1 MQQLDPSDPKKWGLQ
16 KKHPKNAK
24 RHIFIGGE
32 RVLFPFDGGHGLNML
47 ESKSGCF
54 FAPKIRIRFL
64 IWDPVF
70 VSAVEFFQNGSD
82 FDDDNLFVLQ
92 LRSSTFV

>member
-47 ESKSGCF
+47 ESKSIL
-54 FAPKIRIRFL
+54 APKIRFL

-70 VSAVEFFQNGSD
+70 LSAVEFFQNGSD